1 MNGLRSMTGFGAAA
15 LEAPGLQAAVQARSV
30 NHRFLDLSIYVPRRL
45 AWLEPQLKATV
56 QERVQR
62 GKLEL
67 SVRALAREGSPPV
80 VAVQEELAGALVGVL
95 RGLQQRHGLS
105 GELRVADVARFP
117 GVVEVQEPAPV
128 EDPELA
134 AGLLALARR
143 ALDELDAMRRQEG
156 QALAQELGRLLDTV
170 EQVARRLAT
179 LSDESREMRRAALL
193 ERLRGL
199 AGELGLDDARVYQEA
214 VRQAERSDVAEELQ
228 RLGSHV
234 AQARELLTAGGP
246 VGKKL
251 DFLAQELMRE
261 ANTVGSKAAAASM
274 LREVVE
280 LKAVIER
287 LREQVQNVE

>member
-15 LEAPGLQAAVQARSV
+15 LEAPDLQAAVQARSV

-45 AWLEPQLKATV
+45 AWLEPRLKATV

-67 SVRALAREGSPPV
+67 SVRAVTREGSAPA
-80 VAVQEELAGALVGVL
+80 VAVQEELAGALVGAL

-105 GELRVADVARFP
+105 DELRVADLARFP

-143 ALDELDAMRRQEG
+143 ALDDLDAMRRQEG
-156 QALAQELGRLLDTV
+156 QALAEELGRLLEAV
-170 EQVARRLAT
+170 EQAAGRLAA
-179 LSDESREMRRAALL
+179 LSDESREARRATLL

-199 AGELGLDDARVYQEA
+199 VGELGLDDARVYQEA

>member
-1 MNGLRSMTGFGAAA
+1 MSGLRSMTGFGSAAV
-15 LEAPGLQAAVQARSV
+15 EAPGLQAAVQARSV
-30 NHRFLDLSIYVPRRL
+30 NHRFLDLSVYVPRRL
-45 AWLEPQLKATV
+45 AWLEPQLKAV
-56 QERVQR
+56 AQERVQR

-67 SVRALAREGSPPV
+67 SLRAVAREGAAPA
-80 VAVQEELAGALVGVL
+80 VAVQEELAGALAEAL
-95 RGLQQRHGLS
+95 RGLQQRHGLA
-105 GELRVADVARFP
+105 GEVRVADVARFP
-117 GVVEVQEPAPV
+117 GVVEVLEPAAV

-134 AGLLALARR
+134 MGLVALARQ
-143 ALDELDAMRRQEG
+143 ALDDLDAMRRQEG
-156 QALAQELGRLLDTV
+156 QALADELGRLLDAV
-170 EQVARRLAT
+170 EQAAARLAT
-179 LSDESREMRRAALL
+179 LSDESREARRASLL
-193 ERLRGL
+193 ERVRGL
-199 AGELGLDDARVYQEA
+199 AAELGLDDARVYQEA

-234 AQARELLTAGGP
+234 AQARELLLAGGP

-261 ANTVGSKAAAASM
+261 ANTVGSKAAAAPM

>member
-15 LEAPGLQAAVQARSV
+15 LEAPDLQAAVQARSV

-45 AWLEPQLKATV
+45 AWLEPRLKATV

-67 SVRALAREGSPPV
+67 SVRAVTREGSAPA
-80 VAVQEELAGALVGVL
+80 VAVQEELAGALVGAL

-105 GELRVADVARFP
+105 DELRVADLARFP

-143 ALDELDAMRRQEG
+143 ALDDLDAMRRQEG
-156 QALAQELGRLLDTV
+156 QALAEELGRLLEAV
-170 EQVARRLAT
+170 EQAAGRLAT
-179 LSDESREMRRAALL
+179 LSDESREARRATLL

-199 AGELGLDDARVYQEA
+199 VGELGLDDARVYQEA

>member
-1 MNGLRSMTGFGAAA
+1 MA
-15 LEAPGLQAAVQARSV
+15 
-30 NHRFLDLSIYVPRRL
+30 DL
-45 AWLEPQLKATV
+45 
-56 QERVQR
+56 
-62 GKLEL
+62 
-67 SVRALAREGSPPV
+67 
-80 VAVQEELAGALVGVL
+80 
-95 RGLQQRHGLS
+95 
-105 GELRVADVARFP
+105 ARFP

-143 ALDELDAMRRQEG
+143 ALDDLDAMRRQEG
-156 QALAQELGRLLDTV
+156 QALAEELGRLLEAV
-170 EQVARRLAT
+170 EQAAGRLAA
-179 LSDESREMRRAALL
+179 LSDESREARRATLL

-199 AGELGLDDARVYQEA
+199 VGELGLDDARVYQEA